1 LRLSLYADD
10 AIVFLN
16 PVKANVDM
24 LRGIMDRFRDVT
36 GLKINVSKSTV
47 APIRCSQVNLD
58 EILQNFD
65 GLRVSSPISYLGLS
79 ITLGRLKMANLQRV
93 LDKAETRMNGWQC
106 RFLNLGGCREL
117 VKTVL
122 SSIPVYLL
130 TVVKALK

>member
-1 LRLSLYADD
+1 LLYADD

-93 LDKAETRMNGWQC
+93 LDKAEK
-106 RFLNLGGCREL
+106 E
-117 VKTVL
+117 
-122 SSIPVYLL
+122 
-130 TVVKALK
+130 